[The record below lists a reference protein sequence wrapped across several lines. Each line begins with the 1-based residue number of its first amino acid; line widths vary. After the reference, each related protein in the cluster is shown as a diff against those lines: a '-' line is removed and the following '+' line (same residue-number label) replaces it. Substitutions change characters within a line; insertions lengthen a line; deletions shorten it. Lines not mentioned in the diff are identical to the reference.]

1 MDSVF
6 TKNEIEIFKAWLL
19 KKKNREI
26 ADEMQTSEA
35 YVSQTLKKIQEK
47 INTLENSLNMLVQ
60 MGLTPPR
67 EELRLTKKGKESF
80 EKEKEKFVEK
90 SRGKSKGIDL
100 DTTLSK
106 LSKDF
111 LSLRKVIDFGDYGK
125 TLSEKRYIEV
135 KNLPPRTSD
144 YVLPYMIFDPNANWS
159 TTFAGINRS
168 KQVGKAPSELDYNS
182 ELLRVITERMLMSV
196 SISKVTED
204 TSAIVNTLREVIN
217 NLQQLLEWLNPQG
230 QLQQTRVRE
239 T

>member
-144 YVLPYMIFDPNANWS
+144 YVLP
-159 TTFAGINRS
+159 
-168 KQVGKAPSELDYNS
+168 
-182 ELLRVITERMLMSV
+182 
-196 SISKVTED
+196 
-204 TSAIVNTLREVIN
+204 
-217 NLQQLLEWLNPQG
+217 
-230 QLQQTRVRE
+230 
-239 T
+239 